1 MSLLRITRVRDWSI
15 CFDYDDK
22 HYLLHGQ
29 SEAGEASGQEIYE
42 RFLDKNGKYE
52 LKHIKSKWVINDNV
66 AWDYIRCNYNK
77 RINSI
82 VYSQID
88 KEFFAYKL
96 TKRGFASGIMEQR
109 VKSEENKI
117 KRVEAQI
124 REYEDRI
131 RELRQSIQKLK

>member
-15 CFDYDDK
+15 CFDYGDK

-29 SEAGEASGQEIYE
+29 SEIGEGSGQDLYE
-42 RFLDKNGKYE
+42 RTLDKNGKYE
-52 LKHIKSKWVINDNV
+52 LKHIKSKWFVNENV
-66 AWDYIRCNYNK
+66 AWDYIQCNYNK
-77 RINSI
+77 QNNSI

-96 TKRGFASGIMEQR
+96 TKRGFATGIMEQR
-109 VKSEENKI
+109 VKVEEDKI
-117 KRVEAQI
+117 KSVEVQI

-131 RELRQSIQKLK
+131 RELRQSISKLK